1 MAYDKEALM
10 NQLSELTIMELADLI
25 DGLKEKWG
33 VEAVVVGGGGGGA
46 AADGGGAAVK
56 DEFDVVLVSAGG
68 SKINVIKEIRSITG
82 LGLKEAK
89 ELAEKGGAIKEAA
102 AKDEAEKIKE
112 ALEGAG
118 ATVELK

>member
-33 VEAVVVGGGGGGA
+33 VEAVVVGGGGGGG